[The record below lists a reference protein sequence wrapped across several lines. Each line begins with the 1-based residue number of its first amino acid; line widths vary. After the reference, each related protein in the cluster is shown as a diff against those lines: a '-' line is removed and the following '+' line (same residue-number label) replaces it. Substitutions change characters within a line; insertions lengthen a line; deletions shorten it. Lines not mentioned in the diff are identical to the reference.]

1 MNVNQIEA
9 MALGRIANPDAIR
22 RVSLRA
28 ELQGAYEGLVQ
39 EVRDADT
46 EIADDVQLFD
56 LTAGLNTYPIPIES
70 EFIRRVERL
79 DMAGVGLS
87 TPVAVVCRPIPFQQ
101 FDRAYRLGSPT
112 YCLAPTG
119 MVLIPTPAN
128 DYVQGIRI
136 TWLPVAEDLLE
147 DDQVPRLPKQLHDP
161 LAALLLR
168 RLLSLAGVQA
178 GSQGV
183 GDWIAEQQRSII
195 NYLNPSGREAI
206 TRFNRTLS
214 IYGPRRP

>member
-9 MALGRIANPDAIR
+9 MALGRVLNPDAIR

-56 LTAGLNTYPIPIES
+56 LTAELNTYPIPTDA

-79 DMAGVGLS
+79 DLTGIGVASPMAI
-87 TPVAVVCRPIPFQQ
+87 VCRPIPFQQ
-101 FDRAYRLGSPT
+101 LDRAYRLGSPA
-112 YCLAPTG
+112 YVLGPTG
-119 MVLIPTPAN
+119 MILIPTPHN
-128 DYVQGIRI
+128 DYTEGLRI

-168 RLLSLAGVQA
+168 RLLSLAGVQP

-214 IYGPRRP
+214 LYGPRRP